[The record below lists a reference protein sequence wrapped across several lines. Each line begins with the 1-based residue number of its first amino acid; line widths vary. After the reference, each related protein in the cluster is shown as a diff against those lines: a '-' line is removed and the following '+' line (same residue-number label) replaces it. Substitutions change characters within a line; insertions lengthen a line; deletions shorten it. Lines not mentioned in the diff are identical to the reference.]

1 MYYDQIPIIEKK
13 TDLLQSAE
21 QQLEETL
28 KGKVKTIDGR
38 IYTVTSIEQD
48 KTQPKQEGLYNVTVE
63 TSPNLD
69 IKFEVCPIYS
79 GIPCVLVISVE
90 DFDNGVRDEV
100 EVINVH
106 EDKPVQNI
114 LDEIYRHIEVMIEL
128 IDRRRFES

>member
-1 MYYDQIPIIEKK
+1 M
-13 TDLLQSAE
+13 
-21 QQLEETL
+21 
-28 KGKVKTIDGR
+28 
-38 IYTVTSIEQD
+38 
-48 KTQPKQEGLYNVTVE
+48 
-63 TSPNLD
+63 
-69 IKFEVCPIYS
+69 
-79 GIPCVLVISVE
+79 ISVE